1 MECLVTLKAVPE
13 SGPCAELASETG
25 TPRWVASSVSAHPA
39 GARASSSTT
48 DARVANLRFTR
59 LLETDGA
66 GRVWRAPKGAASRTL
81 LKRGFKPIRRRQP
94 QSHTGPA
101 AEHAMRAA
109 ENARRAAVELLRI
122 VGDVDPHEPE
132 AEVAP
137 DYPAEVRL
145 VVLTARRKVRVLVV
159 PDTRRDVGLDA
170 DPRRRQRHADTDRTQ
185 HRGRRRH
192 GVGARR
198 THGVVPRAQLQADR
212 ERDQAAADEAEGR
225 GAAVRGRPGVLALGF
240 P

>member
-59 LLETDGA
+59 LLETDG
-66 GRVWRAPKGAASRTL
+66 GRRGWRAPQGAASSTL
-81 LKRGFKPIRRRQP
+81 VNRAYKPIGSRSP
-94 QSHTGPA
+94 TTG

-109 ENARRAAVELLRI
+109 ESARRAAVELLRI

-145 VVLTARRKVRVLVV
+145 VVLTARRKVRV
-159 PDTRRDVGLDA
+159 
-170 DPRRRQRHADTDRTQ
+170 
-185 HRGRRRH
+185 
-192 GVGARR
+192 
-198 THGVVPRAQLQADR
+198 
-212 ERDQAAADEAEGR
+212 
-225 GAAVRGRPGVLALGF
+225 
-240 P
+240 